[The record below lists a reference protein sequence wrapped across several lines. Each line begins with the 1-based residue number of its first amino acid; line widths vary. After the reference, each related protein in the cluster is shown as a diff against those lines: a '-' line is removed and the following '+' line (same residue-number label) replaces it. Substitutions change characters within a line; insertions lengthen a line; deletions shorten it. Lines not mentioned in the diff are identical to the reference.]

1 MSRRVVVT
9 GAASGIARA
18 LAAALRARGDRVV
31 LADVDPAVGEVA
43 AALGGEPWV
52 VDVADRAAFARGF
65 AERDDAEPVDLFV
78 AAAGTVR
85 LGDAS
90 ALADADWDHTL
101 AVNLGGAVNAARV
114 VYPRMVA
121 RGRGQLLFVASVLGL
136 APALRCAPYV
146 ASKHA
151 VVGLGRALRA
161 EGRRRGVRVGVACPG
176 YVRTPMLDR
185 IVADGAAV
193 VAPMSAE
200 RCAALVLRGAD
211 RDRGV
216 YPVGWQAWAYG
227 LAARWFPEVVDAAL
241 ARLAA
246 RVSPS

>member
-1 MSRRVVVT
+1 MVVT
-9 GAASGIARA
+9 GAASGIGRA

-52 VDVADRAAFARGF
+52 VDVADPAAFARGF
-65 AERDDAEPVDLFV
+65 VDLDAADPVDLFV
-78 AAAGTVR
+78 AAACTAR
-85 LGDAS
+85 LGDA
-90 ALADADWDHTL
+90 ATLDAADWDRIL
-101 AVNLGGAVNAARV
+101 GVNLGGAVTAARV

-121 RGRGQLLFVASVLGL
+121 RGGGPILFGASVQGL

-151 VVGLGRALRA
+151 VVGPGRALRA
-161 EGRRRGVRVGVACPG
+161 EGRRHGVRVGVACPG
-176 YVRTPMLDR
+176 YVRAPMLDR

-193 VAPMSAE
+193 VAPMTAE

-216 YPVGWQAWAYG
+216 YPVGRQAWAYG
-227 LAARWFPEVVDAAL
+227 LAARWFRGVVDAVL

-246 RVSPS
+246 RLSPS